1 MHIYQYSEQLLW
13 QNGDPYCQ
21 RSTIAVKDEKKILKK
36 AISNIS
42 LIRVTER
49 FAAGTLSLTYNHLRQ
64 KEEVWFASGGSRHS
78 SLSIHRRRTSESH
91 HIAYNGGE
99 RFTEK
104 G

>member
-49 FAAGTLSLTYNHLRQ
+49 FAAGTLFLTYNHLRQ
-64 KEEVWFASGGSRHS
+64 KGEVVTLLYQYIDAARQSRIISHTMVESGVRKRVEY
-78 SLSIHRRRTSESH
+78 LR
-91 HIAYNGGE
+91 
-99 RFTEK
+99 
-104 G
+104 